1 MDVEDSAGGRR
12 CAPVAVLLKTWN
24 TPECTQLC
32 LAALGEAELLPTE
45 LVVVDLGDDGE
56 TRDYAARLA
65 ERTGITLRWRSVGRR
80 IAPGAANRLAL
91 TEASSPLICLLDS
104 DVLVPRNWLAPPLA
118 LLADSEV
125 GLVAP
130 IRPDPFLLHP
140 DAGATASTEAALD
153 AITSTGVPFG
163 EVAARYTVGRS
174 LEAFG
179 RAVAAAN
186 DLDRVAAVGFP
197 SFLSS
202 CCLLFDRA
210 TVESVGGV
218 ADPLFD
224 GGYGSE
230 DVDLS
235 WRIMRAGY
243 RPVRTAEVF
252 VLHFRHESLTANGI
266 DREGELRAA
275 NRLLYRR
282 WRTRLLAWAAE
293 RRRAGDTPE
302 DLARRFLVRE
312 LVRNTSFGAD
322 LEAALA

>member
-1 MDVEDSAGGRR
+1 MDVEDAGRGGRR
-12 CAPVAVLLKTWN
+12 APVAVLLKTWN

-45 LVVVDLGDDGE
+45 LVVVDLGEDE
-56 TRDYAARLA
+56 ATRSYAARLA
-65 ERTGITLRWRSVGRR
+65 ERTGITLTWRPIGRR
-80 IAPGAANRLAL
+80 IAPGEANRLAL
-91 TEASSPLICLLDS
+91 AEASSPLICLLDS
-104 DVLVPRNWLAPPLA
+104 DVLVPRSWLAPPLA
-118 LLADSEV
+118 LLADPEV

-130 IRPDPFLLHP
+130 IRPDPFLVHP

-153 AITSTGVPFG
+153 AVKSTGAPFG
-163 EVAARYTVGRS
+163 EVADRYTGGRS

-179 RAVAAAN
+179 RAVAEAN
-186 DLDRVAAVGFP
+186 GLDRVAAVGFP

-202 CCLLFDRA
+202 CCLLFDRS
-210 TVESVGGV
+210 TVDEAGGV

-235 WRIMRAGY
+235 WRVMRAGY
-243 RPVRTAEVF
+243 RLVRTSEVF
-252 VLHFRHESLTANGI
+252 VLHFRHASLDANRI
-266 DREGELRAA
+266 DREAELRTA

-282 WRTRLLAWAAE
+282 WRKRLLAWAAE
-293 RRRAGDTPE
+293 RRRAGDSLE

-322 LEAALA
+322 LEAAPA